1 MSPNVAGAAVPS
13 MIVDNQAEV
22 RDFLTSR
29 RARLTPDQAGLTS
42 FGARRVPGLRRTEVA
57 QLAGVSVEYYI
68 RLERGNLAGVSETV
82 LDALASGLQLDESER
97 AYLFDL
103 ARAASSAAGRR
114 RSPRP
119 PAHELRPS
127 LQRLLDSMISIPA
140 FIRNGRLD
148 VLGINMMG
156 RALYSLAYET
166 STRPVNLARFVFLD
180 PRAHVLHPDWAAS
193 ANTTVSILR
202 AEAGRDPY
210 DKALSDL
217 IGELSTRSEEFRIRW
232 AAHNVELHRIG
243 SKHFR
248 HPEVGDLN
256 LSFDAL
262 DVPGEPGWT
271 LTAYSAAPGTP
282 DADNLA
288 LLASWAAT
296 HLAARTAGQRLTQ

>member
-13 MIVDNQAEV
+13 MTVDNQAEV

-82 LDALASGLQLDESER
+82 LEALATGLQLDESER

-103 ARAASSAAGRR
+103 ARAASTTATRR
-114 RSPRP
+114 RSPRS
-119 PAHELRPS
+119 ASHELRPS
-127 LQRLLDSMISIPA
+127 LQRLLDSMVAIPA

-148 VLGINMMG
+148 VLGINTMG
-156 RALYSLAYET
+156 RALYSLAYEMP
-166 STRPVNLARFVFLD
+166 TRPVNLARFVFLD

-217 IGELSTRSEEFRIRW
+217 VGELSTRSEEFRIRW
-232 AAHNVELHRIG
+232 AAHNVALHRVG

-248 HPEVGDLN
+248 HPAVGDLN

-262 DVPGEPGWT
+262 DLPGEPGWT

-282 DADNLA
+282 DVDNLA

-296 HLAARTAGQRLTQ
+296 HLIDAHLHR

>member
-1 MSPNVAGAAVPS
+1 
-13 MIVDNQAEV
+13 MIVDNPAEV

-29 RARLTPDQAGLTS
+29 RARLTPDQVGLTS
-42 FGARRVPGLRRTEVA
+42 VGARRVPGLRRAEVA
-57 QLAGVSVEYYI
+57 QLAGVSIEYYI
-68 RLERGNLAGVSETV
+68 RLERGNLTGVSTTV
-82 LDALASGLQLDESER
+82 LEALAAGLRLDESER

-103 ARAASSAAGRR
+103 ARAASPTGTRR
-114 RSPRP
+114 RSRKP

-127 LQRLLDSMISIPA
+127 LQRLLDSMVAIPA

-148 VLGINMMG
+148 VLGINLMG

-166 STRPVNLARFVFLD
+166 PTRPVNLARFVFLD
-180 PRAHVLHPDWAAS
+180 PRAHLLHPDWAAS

-210 DKALSDL
+210 DKTLSDL
-217 IGELSTRSEEFRIRW
+217 VGELSTRSEEFRTRW

-271 LTAYSAAPGTP
+271 LTAYSADPGTP

-296 HLAARTAGQRLTQ
+296 HLVGTAGQRMTQ